1 VTGKELLENID
12 SGSAAGGLGDLY
24 GEEIDA
30 AKKRYRALIEGFIN
44 FADKPARGAL
54 GFSVDKPVRDFG
66 ESRGDVRLF
75 SAPGRTELGGNHTD
89 HNQGRVLAASIQL
102 DAAAAAAKREDGLV
116 IFRSTGYPDVV
127 VDLFRDGKAGGSP
140 NLAAD
145 PAEKGST
152 GALIRGI
159 AAEFA
164 AQGTKIGGF
173 SANADST
180 VLAGSGLSSS
190 AAVEALIAK
199 IFDCLYGDGRRSAL
213 ELAKIG
219 QKAEND
225 YFGKPCGLED
235 QIACASGGAVAI
247 DFQNIAEPRIS
258 PVRFDLYA
266 MGYALCVVNTG
277 GNHADLTGDYAAIPA
292 EMKAVA
298 SFFGKNVLRECHK
311 AQVMERASE
320 IRKRIGDRAILR
332 ALHFFNENIRVAD
345 MQEAIEKTNSLFDP
359 YERQGALG
367 RYLSLVNESGNSSW
381 ELLQNIY
388 APANPT
394 EQGIALALAV
404 SRAFLGNMG
413 AARVHGGGFA
423 GTIQA
428 YVPLSSLESYRGEIE
443 PVFGKGA
450 VTVLRIRQTGV
461 TELCVRHG

>member
-1 VTGKELLENID
+1 MTGKELLRNID
-12 SGSAAGGLGDLY
+12 SDPIKGFLESLY
-24 GEEIDA
+24 GQEMET
-30 AKKRYRALIEGFIN
+30 AKKRYRTLIEGFIN
-44 FADKPARGAL
+44 FAEKPARGTL
-54 GFSVDKPVRDFG
+54 GFSVDRPVREFKESQG
-66 ESRGDVRLF
+66 EIRLF

-89 HNQGRVLAASIQL
+89 HNQGKVLAASIQL
-102 DAAAAAAKREDGLV
+102 DAAAAAARREDGLV

-127 VDLFRDGKAGGSP
+127 VDLFRADGSF
-140 NLAAD
+140 NLEVN

-152 GALIRGI
+152 EALIRGI

-190 AAVEALIAK
+190 AAAELLIAK
-199 IFDCLYGDGRRSAL
+199 IFDCLYGEGKRSAL
-213 ELAKIG
+213 ELAKTG
-219 QKAEND
+219 QKAENN

-235 QIACASGGAVAI
+235 QIASASGGAIAI
-247 DFQNIAEPRIS
+247 DFQNVDEPQVS

-266 MGYALCVVNTG
+266 LGYALCVVNTG
-277 GNHADLTGDYAAIPA
+277 ESHVDLTDDYAAIPA
-292 EMKAVA
+292 EMNAVA
-298 SFFGKNVLRECHK
+298 AFFGKKVLRECYRS
-311 AQVMERASE
+311 QVMEKAAE
-320 IRKRIGDRAILR
+320 IRKKIGDRAILR
-332 ALHFFNENIRVAD
+332 ALHFFSENIRVAD
-345 MQEAIEKTNSLFDP
+345 MKEALEKTNSLFDP

-394 EQGIALALAV
+394 KQGISLALAI
-404 SRAFLGNMG
+404 SRAFLGNLG

-428 YVPLSSLESYRGEIE
+428 YVPLSSLESYLGEIE

-461 TELCVRHG
+461 TELRV